1 MASVGKS
8 VHDDAKKEVLGSL
21 LGNADPA
28 SKKVISS
35 YDFNASYK
43 ANLEKMKAH
52 NAPTLEAC
60 ASFLGFTV
68 RENEKKLYRNQ
79 KILCDRLIL
88 KIESL
93 FEIMC
98 NECKASYRNKL
109 TDKPLFRCQLCLQGS
124 HNCPEMERKAKALQE
139 LQKQGLIPPGTTWL
153 CYECLKKNNLALLPP
168 QKPSKD
174 RNTDSLSALS
184 SIKEEET
191 LEDNDE
197 KDDGED
203 RESPIRGR
211 GEEEN
216 ITDHSK
222 SSEICPLYVQRKCP
236 HGLTGKRLI
245 KNRPCPNKHPKR
257 CRFYAK
263 FGNDKQKGCKN
274 GKNCN
279 FFHPKLCKDSVARR
293 CCLNKNCT
301 FHHLKGTARKVVN
314 PEAAQAEQ
322 HRAQRP
328 QGIPPIP
335 PRPHDP
341 IQDNRN
347 WPSLRRYVSEQEL
360 RKMSSLQSLYTPYP
374 PTVDNNKTTRNRKE
388 STSEK
393 DKAFLEKLMENLKD
407 GIISQ
412 MDAKISEL
420 QTQIPAMVQEAQWN
434 QQTQQSRQDSHQS
447 LCHQPTSRTQIPQA
461 VPLQQQPHPLQMQMP
476 MKFLPNF
483 QGSYF

>member
-1 MASVGKS
+1 MAAEKS
-8 VHDDAKKEVLGSL
+8 DVDNAKKEVLGSL
-21 LGNADPA
+21 LNKADPA
-28 SKKVISS
+28 SKKVLSS

-43 ANLEKMKAH
+43 TNLEKMKAH
-52 NAPTLEAC
+52 NAASLEAC
-60 ASFLGFTV
+60 ASYLGFVV
-68 RENEKKLYRNQ
+68 RENEKKVYRNQ

-93 FEIMC
+93 FDIMC
-98 NECKASYRNKL
+98 NECKVTYRNDL

-124 HNCPEMERKAKALQE
+124 HSCPEMVKKAEALQD
-139 LQKQGLIPPGTTWL
+139 LQNKGLIPPGTTWL
-153 CYECLKKNNLALLPP
+153 CYECLRKNNLALLPP
-168 QKPSKD
+168 QKSAKD
-174 RNTDSLSALS
+174 RNTDSLSVLAP
-184 SIKEEET
+184 IKEEDNQDEVEEK
-191 LEDNDE
+191 EDE
-197 KDDGED
+197 ED

-211 GEEEN
+211 GEDQN
-216 ITDHSK
+216 TDQNDT
-222 SSEICPLYVQRKCP
+222 SEICPLYVQRKCP

-245 KNRPCPNKHPKR
+245 KNRPCPKQHPRR

-274 GKNCN
+274 GKDCK
-279 FFHPKLCKDSVARR
+279 FFHPKLCKDSVSRR

-314 PEAAQAEQ
+314 PEAAQAL
-322 HRAQRP
+322 QRGQLP
-328 QGIPPIP
+328 QGLPPIP
-335 PRPHDP
+335 QDP
-341 IQDNRN
+341 FEGNRN
-347 WPSLRRYVSEQEL
+347 WPPLRKVVSEQEL
-360 RKMSSLQSLYTPYP
+360 QKMSSLQSLYTPYP
-374 PTVDNNKTTRNRKE
+374 PTIDNNKPSRSRKE

-434 QQTQQSRQDSHQS
+434 QQTQRSRQDSHQS
-447 LCHQPTSRTQIPQA
+447 LGHQQIPRSQISQQM
-461 VPLQQQPHPLQMQMP
+461 PLNGHPHTLPMQMP
-476 MKFLPNF
+476 MNFLPNF